1 MNDNRG
7 GGGRGLASQ
16 FHNSLRTGVPPLYVP
31 PFERLN

>member
-16 FHNSLRTGVPPLYVP
+16 FHTPCWTWGASFLRGPL
-31 PFERLN
+31 NA